1 MAFSM
6 APRRP
11 IGAPDL
17 AMASLRPAL
26 PRARIRASVAS
37 AYLPERAS
45 RRRFK
50 ACPLGGMAPSRVPV
64 MAEIAVITCAV
75 MSLVAGGTSVMGRE
89 CWDCPRY
96 SPFSRGA
103 RRAGADQGW
112 FEVLHRPPSHPAV
125 RVCQR

>member
-45 RRRFK
+45 RRRFQ
-50 ACPLGGMAPSRVPV
+50 ACPLGGMAPSRGPV
-64 MAEIAVITCAV
+64 MAEMAFITCAV
-75 MSLVAGGTSVMGRE
+75 MSLIAGGTSVVRAPQ
-89 CWDCPRY
+89 PRRLPAR
-96 SPFSRGA
+96 SPTSLEA
-103 RRAGADQGW
+103 AS
-112 FEVLHRPPSHPAV
+112 VSHFF
-125 RVCQR
+125 RT